1 MALKRSRGEKIFNVI
16 NIIGFGLFSIVLL
29 VPMVYILRQS
39 LDVGVGRAAL
49 TLWPDKASLVYYK
62 MVLTDKGV
70 YGPLWNTVVITVL
83 GTAGGLLVN
92 ALGAYT
98 LSRKDYAPNRFFVYY
113 LVIIPMLFSGGT
125 IPTFLLMKELNLL
138 NTLAVCIIP
147 GLASGWNMVLIR
159 NYYNSIP
166 QSLTEAATIDGAS
179 EFYIFGKIILPLSKP
194 VLAAIAL
201 FTGVACWNI
210 FTPAI
215 MYNSAPTKI
224 TFAVKLREM
233 IAVQEDMSR
242 QFEQMMHSLGMN
254 SASNN
259 LTTEGLS
266 AAMMIV
272 SIIPII
278 LVYPFLQKHF
288 AAGIMA
294 GSVKG

>member
-29 VPMVYILRQS
+29 VPMIYILRQS

-83 GTAGGLLVN
+83 GTVGGLLVN

-113 LVIIPMLFSGGT
+113 LVIVPMLFSGGT
-125 IPTFLLMKELNLL
+125 IPTFLLMKEMNLL

-201 FTGVACWNI
+201 FTGVGCWNI

-215 MYNSAPTKI
+215 MYNSDPTKI

-254 SASNN
+254 SANSN

>member
-1 MALKRSRGEKIFNVI
+1 MGLDIGIFLTYVGAILLIFIFGRIFVWPMKVVLKLALNSL
-16 NIIGFGLFSIVLL
+16 IGG
-29 VPMVYILRQS
+29 
-39 LDVGVGRAAL
+39 AA
-49 TLWPDKASLVYYK
+49 
-62 MVLTDKGV
+62 
-70 YGPLWNTVVITVL
+70 I
-83 GTAGGLLVN
+83 LLVN

-113 LVIIPMLFSGGT
+113 LVIVPMLFSGGT
-125 IPTFLLMKELNLL
+125 IPTFLLMKEMNLL

-201 FTGVACWNI
+201 FTGVGCWNI

-215 MYNSAPTKI
+215 MYNSDPTKI

-254 SASNN
+254 SANSN
-259 LTTEGLS
+259 LTTEDRVHYS
-266 AAMMIV
+266 NYF
-272 SIIPII
+272 SISFPAEAFCGWNNGRICQGII
-278 LVYPFLQKHF
+278 WFQYS
-288 AAGIMA
+288 
-294 GSVKG
+294 GSMHRCMR

>member
-201 FTGVACWNI
+201 FTGVGCWNI

-215 MYNSAPTKI
+215 MYNSDPTKI